1 MPYKKSSPKPQPGS
15 FHLVLSLIGSAIA
28 VVQLALALAGCVMFQ
43 RPALDS
49 SAHRPKIGLVL
60 GGGAARGF
68 AHVGVIRA
76 LEQEKIPIDL
86 IVGTSVGS
94 LIGALYADKPSSFDL
109 EIIAFKLEKED
120 LFDFSVLASGTGPV
134 KGDRLEE
141 FVKEKV
147 AREKIEDLPV
157 PFAAVA
163 TNLNTGEQVVLN
175 SGSIA
180 RAVRASSSIPGVFT
194 PVRYRDLTL
203 VDGGVVNN
211 VPVDVARAMGA
222 DLVIAVNIGND
233 LSNYNTANIIDIT
246 LQAVNIMEKEISTFK
261 TRDADILIEP
271 IVGFVKTMDFSKK
284 ESLMRTGMKAG
295 KNAVPEIQKK
305 IAEWQALHANSAKSP
320 LKNPLAKEL
329 QQPHQ
334 AVDN

>member
-1 MPYKKSSPKPQPGS
+1 MPNQKSAHKPKAGFFRLIPPFIGPVIMAV
-15 FHLVLSLIGSAIA
+15 HLTLI
-28 VVQLALALAGCVMFQ
+28 LTGCVMFHK
-43 RPALDS
+43 PASDS
-49 SAHRPKIGLVL
+49 SAPRPKVGLVL

-76 LEQEKIPIDL
+76 LEQEKIPIDI

-120 LFDFSVLASGTGPV
+120 LFDFSVLNSATGPV

-141 FVKEKV
+141 FVKEKI
-147 AREKIEDLPV
+147 AREKIEDLAI

-163 TNLNTGEQVVLN
+163 TNLNTGQQVVLN
-175 SGSIA
+175 RGSIA
-180 RAVRASSSIPGVFT
+180 KAVRASSSIPGIFT
-194 PVRYRDLTL
+194 PVRYQDLTL

-211 VPVDVARAMGA
+211 VPADVARAMGA
-222 DLVIAVNIGND
+222 DIVIAVNIGND
-233 LSNYNTANIIDIT
+233 LANYNTANIIDIT

-261 TRDADILIEP
+261 TRDADVLIEP

-305 IAEWQALHANSAKSP
+305 IAEWEAIHTNPAKSTP
-320 LKNPLAKEL
+320 
-329 QQPHQ
+329 
-334 AVDN
+334 